1 MLTFCKKSSFIIE
14 FDRVVEIN
22 YLVLCVININFLL
35 RLSIFTEES
44 YILVL
49 YTGKRFEFR
58 KNSQQ
63 FRLAESLYCSN
74 SPLSVGSK

>member
-49 YTGKRFEFR
+49 YTGKRFEFW